1 MAVVV
6 LTAGAGAKAA
16 AEPIRAAIIADFI
29 VVHLFVFEK
38 IMRSGG

>member
-16 AEPIRAAIIADFI
+16 AEAIRVAMIADFI
-29 VVHLFVFEK
+29 VDDRFGK
-38 IMRSGG
+38 